1 MTEENTTL
9 QIVCRM
15 LLAIHDEQP
24 SNNELQQFLLDTDVL
39 DQLQSFSE
47 ELLEQWL
54 AWQEGGGQ
62 QEYYPETVDAELPD
76 EQDDLLP
83 PPAHIN
89 LSKEQPVANT
99 VSEIEQ
105 EAPEETL
112 CEDAAASK
120 ADLEETVQ
128 QAPDSDTEED
138 TLPEAAANEEP
149 DTAALHGHINLQKT
163 PMKAPADQAKIVL
176 RVANAMV
183 NTPYSEQITV
193 EGTTLGKIT
202 KIEETS
208 QLEELGLAF
217 DSATQQLSG
226 TPQQAGEFHFNAT
239 CLLATG
245 GSALASLS
253 FIVNYDP
260 KSLWQDI
267 LSDKNVVFWKKDND
281 AQELHEESGW
291 NFVGASRR
299 GRSHAHTGK
308 CRDDDFALLGNHPQ
322 QWHVLA
328 VSDGA
333 GSSEYSREGARI
345 AVQTASTELAAKL
358 TEQNEAL
365 LEAVAAWEQSGQQ
378 ETGEALAK
386 LKQRLY
392 TVFSPAVYAATNT
405 IHQTS
410 KKAECVFRE
419 FYATLLL
426 AAHREINGK
435 QFVVG
440 YWIGDGGMAMYQA
453 GGQTKLLG
461 QADSGEYAGQTR
473 FLDPAACK
481 GEDIMERITFTL
493 VDSMTALVLLTD
505 GITDP
510 IFETERNLESQE
522 HWDSFWQEQMQS
534 KLSVESEQTAANLLD
549 WLSFWSP
556 GNHDDRT
563 IALLYKENKLP

>member
-1 MTEENTTL
+1 
-9 QIVCRM
+9 M

-54 AWQEGGGQ
+54 AWQEGDQ
-62 QEYYPETVDAELPD
+62 QEYYPEALDAELPD
-76 EQDDLLP
+76 EQDDLIPP
-83 PPAHIN
+83 PPACIN

-105 EAPEETL
+105 EAPAETA
-112 CEDAAASK
+112 CEGSIAASE
-120 ADLEETVQ
+120 ADLKE
-128 QAPDSDTEED
+128 APNNDAEED
-138 TLPEAAANEEP
+138 TLPEPAANEEP
-149 DTAALHGHINLQKT
+149 DAAESHGHINLQKT
-163 PMKAPADQAKIVL
+163 PMKPPADQAKIVL

-183 NTPYSEQITV
+183 NTPYSETITV
-193 EGTTLGKIT
+193 EGATLGRIT
-202 KIEETS
+202 KIEETN
-208 QLEELGLAF
+208 QLEELGLSF
-217 DSATQQLSG
+217 DDATQQLSG
-226 TPQQAGEFHFNAT
+226 TPRQAGEFHFNAT
-239 CLLATG
+239 CILESG
-245 GSALASLS
+245 GSALASLA
-253 FIVNYDP
+253 FIVNHDP
-260 KSLWQDI
+260 KSLWQEI
-267 LSDKNVVFWKKDND
+267 PSNKNEAFWKQDNV
-281 AQELHEESGW
+281 AQELREESGW

-345 AVQTASTELAAKL
+345 AVQIASQELAAKL
-358 TEQNEAL
+358 TEHNEAL
-365 LEAVAAWEQSGQQ
+365 LEAVTAWEESGQQ
-378 ETGEALAK
+378 EALVK

-392 TVFSPAVYAATNT
+392 TIFSAAVYTATNT

-410 KKAECVFRE
+410 KKEECAFRE

-426 AAHREINGK
+426 TAHREINGK
-435 QFVVG
+435 HFVVG
-440 YWIGDGGMAMYQA
+440 YWIGDGGLALYQQN
-453 GGQTKLLG
+453 GQTTLLG

-481 GEDIMERITFTL
+481 GEDIMERIHFTF

-505 GITDP
+505 GVTDP

-522 HWDSFWQEQMQS
+522 HWDRFWQEQIQD
-534 KLSVESEQTAANLLD
+534 KLSPEPDETAANLLD
-549 WLSFWSP
+549 WLAFWSP

-563 IALLYKENKLP
+563 LALLYKEKDLP